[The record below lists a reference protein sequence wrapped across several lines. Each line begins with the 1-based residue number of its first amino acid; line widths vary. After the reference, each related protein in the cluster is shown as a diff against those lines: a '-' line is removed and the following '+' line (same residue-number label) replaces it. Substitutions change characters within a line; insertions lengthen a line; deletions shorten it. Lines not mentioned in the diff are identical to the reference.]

1 MRSLSELKTHNS
13 IEEDEIDLRELWR
26 TIVRKKYIIVSI
38 AFCIFFLSIVYV
50 FLSKNIYSTYSL
62 IEISEKSTTHVA
74 TDLDIFSGDL
84 IENSELPNEIEI
96 VKSREMLLKLL
107 SSLPLNIRYYND
119 GLFEKNEIYE
129 KKPVEFIINN
139 IAVKLDSEITFNVK
153 LIDEKY
159 FSIEAQ
165 SPEGSAFEWELEGKY
180 KFGETIKA
188 SYFDLLLQPTQY
200 FTLDECNCRIVYEAD
215 KNVFIDNFIRPNLSV
230 GSLSKEASIMKVAF
244 NDAISQ
250 RGVDLVNTLVS
261 VYFDEKISYQKEEVG
276 EKLKFVNKQLKV
288 TYDNL
293 SKSQIQ
299 IKDFKQTNTIA
310 TIPNSSLTLLNTLVD
325 VDTQLQQVDMRLNVL
340 EGLLEQIKLGNT
352 AAISI
357 DALGIA
363 GSSMHSIIMSL
374 QQKTATR
381 KALLNEFT
389 SKHPDVMQIT
399 GEITA
404 LKHSLR
410 DSIESLYAST
420 KKQKSDLEATKKTYE
435 GSLGDMPSKEL
446 GLMNLSRD
454 FEVNQKMYL
463 YLLEKK
469 AEFEILNAATIPK
482 SRILDRAIVYPQPV
496 KPKKMLI
503 VAVGLIL
510 GLILGISVAFVLEF
524 IDDKI
529 ITPDDIER
537 ITDIPIYGV
546 VPEKKVDESAFEESM
561 NMIRTNMEFISAADK
576 NKTIMISSN
585 IPEEGKTT
593 IAVNLSK
600 TLAKAGKKVLLIDID
615 MRKFK
620 LIKEFP
626 KANAKVGMS
635 DLLAGN
641 AEIGEAVVNVEEH
654 LDIIFSGKIP
664 PNPSELLFSPR
675 IEEIVTDLKKSY
687 DYIIIDTAPIGLV
700 TDAMILLKKN
710 IHSLFLVIARSE
722 VTDRGIVANLNKLVH
737 KHRLHSVGIILNGLN
752 IQKAGYYGY
761 GYGYGYSVETEED

>member
-1 MRSLSELKTHNS
+1 MQAQKNRKV
-13 IEEDEIDLRELWR
+13 ILRR
-26 TIVRKKYIIVSI
+26 
-38 AFCIFFLSIVYV
+38 
-50 FLSKNIYSTYSL
+50 
-62 IEISEKSTTHVA
+62 
-74 TDLDIFSGDL
+74 
-84 IENSELPNEIEI
+84 
-96 VKSREMLLKLL
+96 
-107 SSLPLNIRYYND
+107 
-119 GLFEKNEIYE
+119 
-129 KKPVEFIINN
+129 
-139 IAVKLDSEITFNVK
+139 
-153 LIDEKY
+153 
-159 FSIEAQ
+159 Q
-165 SPEGSAFEWELEGKY
+165 
-180 KFGETIKA
+180 
-188 SYFDLLLQPTQY
+188 
-200 FTLDECNCRIVYEAD
+200 
-215 KNVFIDNFIRPNLSV
+215 
-230 GSLSKEASIMKVAF
+230 
-244 NDAISQ
+244 
-250 RGVDLVNTLVS
+250 
-261 VYFDEKISYQKEEVG
+261 
-276 EKLKFVNKQLKV
+276 
-288 TYDNL
+288 
-293 SKSQIQ
+293 
-299 IKDFKQTNTIA
+299 
-310 TIPNSSLTLLNTLVD
+310 
-325 VDTQLQQVDMRLNVL
+325 
-340 EGLLEQIKLGNT
+340 
-352 AAISI
+352 
-357 DALGIA
+357 
-363 GSSMHSIIMSL
+363 
-374 QQKTATR
+374 
-381 KALLNEFT
+381 
-389 SKHPDVMQIT
+389 
-399 GEITA
+399 
-404 LKHSLR
+404 
-410 DSIESLYAST
+410 
-420 KKQKSDLEATKKTYE
+420 KKTYE

-482 SRILDRAIVYPQPV
+482 SRILDRAIVYPSPV
-496 KPKKMLI
+496 KPKKMRI

-510 GLILGISVAFVLEF
+510 GLILGIFVAFVLEF
-524 IDDKI
+524 IDNKI

-576 NKTIMISSN
+576 SKTIMISSN

-626 KANAKVGMS
+626 KANAKIGMS

-641 AEIGEAVVNVEEH
+641 AEIDEAVVNVEEH
-654 LDIIFSGKIP
+654 LDVIFSGKIP

-675 IEEIVTDLKKSY
+675 IEEIVADLKKSY